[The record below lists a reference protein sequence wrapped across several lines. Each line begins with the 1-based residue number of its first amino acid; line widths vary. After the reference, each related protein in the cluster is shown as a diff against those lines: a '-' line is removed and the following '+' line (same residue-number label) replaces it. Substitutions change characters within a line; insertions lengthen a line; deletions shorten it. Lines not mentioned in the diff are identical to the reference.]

1 MCPFVAN
8 DRRTF
13 RGSGWLILLAVVLF
27 AGCGEKPSSV
37 ATALPTID
45 VKADPVQESL
55 PAREKIRVKLKAG
68 FVDLVPVARYRIAA
82 VVASKRKY
90 TEGWGAAVM
99 PFDLALVWGRLT
111 DPDIAKRLQIK
122 HDNTRLAWFR
132 IKGDD
137 APVSFEYAMS
147 HGSNN
152 HLIPATGN
160 LFRAIDRDVGV
171 KDRVEIEGYLVNGE
185 GLVEGQAI
193 RLKTSLTREDSD
205 RGACEIL
212 YVTSLR
218 IGDRMYR

>member
-1 MCPFVAN
+1 MRPFTPGA
-8 DRRTF
+8 RRIC
-13 RGSGWLILLAVVLF
+13 RASGWLILLAVFLF
-27 AGCGEKPSSV
+27 AGCGEKASSV
-37 ATALPTID
+37 TTTLPAID
-45 VKADPVQESL
+45 VKADPIQDSPPSL
-55 PAREKIRVKLKAG
+55 DKIRIKLKAG
-68 FVDLVPVARYRIAA
+68 FVDLVPVAQYRIAA

-90 TEGWGAAVM
+90 TSGWGAEVM

-137 APVSFEYAMS
+137 PPVSFEYVMS

-160 LFRAIDRDVGV
+160 LFRAIDRDVSV
-171 KDRVEIEGYLVNGE
+171 KDRIVLDGYLVNGE
-185 GLVEGQAI
+185 GLIEGQTV
-193 RLKTSLTREDSD
+193 RLRTSLTREDTD
-205 RGACEIL
+205 RGACEIF

>member
-1 MCPFVAN
+1 MRLIASSVRSACRA
-8 DRRTF
+8 
-13 RGSGWLILLAVVLF
+13 SGGTILLAVLLV
-27 AGCGEKPSSV
+27 AGCGEKPVSV
-37 ATALPTID
+37 ATVQPPID
-45 VKADPVQESL
+45 VKAEPVQDSL
-55 PAREKIRVKLKAG
+55 SSNEKIRIKLKAG

-82 VVASKRKY
+82 VVSSKRKY
-90 TEGWGAAVM
+90 SSGWGAEVM

-137 APVSFEYAMS
+137 SPVSFEYVMS

-160 LFRAIDRDVGV
+160 LFRAIDRDVSV
-171 KDRVEIEGYLVNGE
+171 KDRIVLEGYLVNGE
-185 GLVEGQAI
+185 GLIEGQTI
-193 RLKTSLTREDSD
+193 RLKTSLTREDTD
-205 RGACEIL
+205 RGACEIF

-218 IGDRMYR
+218 IGDRVYR